1 MTTDGV
7 LVAFGI
13 VAAVAIVASL
23 GVVLARNVVHAA
35 VSLIVS
41 LMAVA
46 GVYVLLLAD
55 FLALAQVLIYGGAV
69 TILLLFALMLYRTG
83 RDPGLDNRQRPLA
96 AVAALAVAAFLGWA
110 IVATGWPAIP
120 DAGLQRIDLPVL
132 GTALFTTWALPF
144 EVVSLVL
151 LVALIGAAILSRSGD
166 AP

>member
-1 MTTDGV
+1 MIDGA

-35 VSLIVS
+35 VSLVVS

-46 GVYVLLLAD
+46 GAYVLVMAD
-55 FLALAQVLIYGGAV
+55 FLALVQVLIYGGAV

-83 RDPGLDNRQRPLA
+83 RDAGLDNRQRPLA
-96 AVAALAVAAFLGWA
+96 ALAGVAVAVFLGGA
-110 IVATGWPAIP
+110 IVATGWVAGPSAAIQRVELPAI
-120 DAGLQRIDLPVL
+120 GL
-132 GTALFTTWALPF
+132 ALFSTWALPF

-151 LVALIGAAILSRSGD
+151 LVALIGAAVISRTGD

>member
-1 MTTDGV
+1 MSFDGA

-23 GVVLARNVVHAA
+23 GVVLARSVVSAA
-35 VSLIVS
+35 VSLVIS

-55 FLALAQVLIYGGAV
+55 FLALVQVLIYGGAV
-69 TILLLFALMLYRTG
+69 TILLLFALMLSRTG
-83 RDPGLDNRQRPLA
+83 RDSGLTTRHRPIATVAGLA
-96 AVAALAVAAFLGWA
+96 TAIFLGWA
-110 IVATGWPAIP
+110 IVATNWFALPYAQ
-120 DAGLQRIDLPVL
+120 LQRVELPII
-132 GTALFTTWALPF
+132 GTALFSTWALPF

-151 LVALIGAAILSRSGD
+151 LVALIGAAVIARTGD

>member
-1 MTTDGV
+1 MTIDWA
-7 LVAFGI
+7 LVAFGL
-13 VAAVAIVASL
+13 VAAVAIIASL
-23 GVVLARNVVHAA
+23 GVVLARNVVQAA
-35 VSLIVS
+35 VSLLVS
-41 LMAVA
+41 LAAVA

-55 FLALAQVLIYGGAV
+55 FLALVQVLIYGGAV

-96 AVAALAVAAFLGWA
+96 ALAGLAAVLFLGWA
-110 IVATGWPAIP
+110 IVATGWTALPYA
-120 DAGLQRIDLPVL
+120 ALERIELLVL

-151 LVALIGAAILSRSGD
+151 LVALIGAAIISRAGD